1 MTEAPKHLVRTSDL
15 SPEDAV
21 HVRHPFN
28 PNSEVYVHRLGDMVG
43 MKRAHLSLA
52 RVPPGRESFIAHAHS
67 LQEEFLFIL
76 EGEGVAE
83 IGPHRV
89 PVGPGDYLGFPTD
102 GTPHHL
108 HNVGG
113 TDLVYLMGGERTEVE
128 VAYFPTLRKI
138 AVAHGP
144 DTSFFDNDSAEHREF
159 GEWIVDDEAD
169 QR

>member
-1 MTEAPKHLVRTSDL
+1 MTEAPKHLVRTRDL
-15 SPEDAV
+15 SADDAV

-52 RVPPGRESFIAHAHS
+52 RVPPGRESFVAHAHS
-67 LQEEFLFIL
+67 LQEEFLYIL
-76 EGEGVAE
+76 EGSGIAE
-83 IGPHRV
+83 IGAHRV
-89 PVGPGDYLGFPTD
+89 PVGPGDYLGFPID

-108 HNVGG
+108 HNVGDS
-113 TDLVYLMGGERTEVE
+113 DLVYLMGGERTEVE
-128 VAYFPTLRKI
+128 VAYFPTLGKI

-144 DTSFFDNDSAEHREF
+144 DTSFFDQDAAEHREF
-159 GEWIVDDEAD
+159 REWIVDDEAA